1 LRINV
6 EATMEQNDE
15 IRIYMRIMIP
25 DRDKLN
31 NSFYMIVKQTKK
43 MLHIRK
49 LKSEIKRIEDDVIK
63 TYEAKISGE
72 FDTDD
77 TKAYKKIKK
86 TSVDTKYKI
95 VYCSIVQ
102 YYIE

>member
-1 LRINV
+1 MSRINV
-6 EATMEQNDE
+6 EVTMEQNY
-15 IRIYMRIMIP
+15 INMRIMIL

-31 NSFYMIVKQTKK
+31 NSFYVVVKQTKK
-43 MLHIRK
+43 MLYIQK
-49 LKSEIKRIEDDVIK
+49 LKSEIELIEDDVIK

-72 FDTDD
+72 FD

>member
-1 LRINV
+1 MQ
-6 EATMEQNDE
+6 MEQNDE
-15 IRIYMRIMIP
+15 IRMYMRIMIP

-31 NSFYMIVKQTKK
+31 NSFYIIVKQTKK

-49 LKSEIKRIEDDVIK
+49 LKSETKLIDDSVIK
-63 TYEAKISGE
+63 TYEAKISGD

-86 TSVDTKYKI
+86 TSVNNKYKI

>member
-1 LRINV
+1 MDQNYIN
-6 EATMEQNDE
+6 
-15 IRIYMRIMIP
+15 MRIMIL
-25 DRDKLN
+25 DQDKLN
-31 NSFYMIVKQTKK
+31 NSFYVVVKQTKK
-43 MLHIRK
+43 MLYIQK
-49 LKSEIKRIEDDVIK
+49 LKSEIELIEDDVIK

>member
-1 LRINV
+1 
-6 EATMEQNDE
+6 MEQNDE

-49 LKSEIKRIEDDVIK
+49 LKSEIKRIEDNTIK
-63 TYEAKISGE
+63 TYEAKISGDFE
-72 FDTDD
+72 

>member
-1 LRINV
+1 MDQNYIN
-6 EATMEQNDE
+6 
-15 IRIYMRIMIP
+15 MRIMIL
-25 DRDKLN
+25 DHDKLN
-31 NSFYMIVKQTKK
+31 NSFYVVVKQTKK
-43 MLHIRK
+43 MLYIQK
-49 LKSEIKRIEDDVIK
+49 LKSEIELIEDDVIK

-72 FDTDD
+72 FD

>member
-1 LRINV
+1 
-6 EATMEQNDE
+6 MEQNY
-15 IRIYMRIMIP
+15 INMRIMML
-25 DRDKLN
+25 DRDGQN

-49 LKSEIKRIEDDVIK
+49 LKSETELIEDNTIK
-63 TYEAKISGE
+63 TYEAKISGD
-72 FDTDD
+72 FDNDD
-77 TKAYKKIKK
+77 PKAYKKIKK

-102 YYIE
+102 YNIE

>member
-1 LRINV
+1 
-6 EATMEQNDE
+6 MEQNY
-15 IRIYMRIMIP
+15 INMRIMIP

-31 NSFYMIVKQTKK
+31 NSFYVVVKQTKK
-43 MLHIRK
+43 MLYIQK
-49 LKSEIKRIEDDVIK
+49 LKSEIKRIEDNTIK
-63 TYEAKISGE
+63 TYEAKISGDFE
-72 FDTDD
+72 

>member
-1 LRINV
+1 
-6 EATMEQNDE
+6 
-15 IRIYMRIMIP
+15 MIP
-25 DRDKLN
+25 DRDKMN
-31 NSFYMIVKQTKK
+31 NSFYIIVKQTKK

-49 LKSEIKRIEDDVIK
+49 LKSETELIEDNTIK

-86 TSVDTKYKI
+86 TSIDNKYRI

>member
-1 LRINV
+1 
-6 EATMEQNDE
+6 MEPNEE

-31 NSFYMIVKQTKK
+31 NSFYIIVKQTKK
-43 MLHIRK
+43 MLQIRK
-49 LKSEIKRIEDDVIK
+49 LKSETKLIEDSVIK
-63 TYEAKISGE
+63 TYEANISGD

-86 TSVDTKYKI
+86 TSVDNKYQI

>member
-1 LRINV
+1 MRINV

-25 DRDKLN
+25 DRDKMN
-31 NSFYMIVKQTKK
+31 NSFYIIVKQTKK

-49 LKSEIKRIEDDVIK
+49 LKSETELIEDNTIK

-86 TSVDTKYKI
+86 TSIDNKYRI